1 MQIFLRNFGH
11 GQGPGNSKSWIVMPN
26 TEGRLRFVGFGNEVI
41 DFDIITEGLEAV
53 GEPLRDVELMPVH
66 ARKLKFLAV
75 PISRGS
81 GPDVDDDV
89 PNGSFS
95 ATHQF
100 RFAVRIALI
109 VHASQSPPASR
120 VRYAV
125 LRIVGLKP
133 AGRELFNAEGAS
145 EEAAGV
151 ARPFQ
156 LNEPSITE
164 PCWVKLH
171 GTTSRMFGLL
181 FHALPLGRLDNRP
194 YMNFG
199 HLGGWWQG

>member
-41 DFDIITEGLEAV
+41 DFDIITERLEAV

-156 LNEPSITE
+156 PNEPSITE

-171 GTTSRMFGLL
+171 GTYRPMTKAAERAKQGYGIANRTQHLSRT
-181 FHALPLGRLDNRP
+181 
-194 YMNFG
+194 
-199 HLGGWWQG
+199 